1 CGDGKYLTLNA
12 DAFFIGGDHC
22 ERLAAAAAQRTR
34 QQVVVCD
41 ALSLPF
47 RDESVDAAVSVAV
60 IHHLATTERRVRA
73 LRELA
78 RVLRIGGR
86 LIVTVWAMEQRA
98 RKFESQDVLVP
109 WDQSQSQSSSD
120 QTSAA
125 AEPDVTSTAS
135 EEDLLAYNAFTQNSD
150 SDSTR
155 SSRFLSRRA
164 TRRPRRVRA
173 IDPKLPS
180 SSQSSSDLSSPSES
194 CYSFVRRALQKL
206 ARRGEIGAGRPR
218 SFSPWPETSDAKPD
232 SKADAK
238 PAEDDDQLIE
248 IRLDDD
254 VSALEE
260 STIANRGVPVAGQL
274 ATFKSHSVGD
284 VWSLL
289 AALRG
294 AKRPDGTEERRGEA
308 GRTSLP
314 TDRPRSCP
322 FDSVGLDSTQ
332 RRQTPARSANRKSV
346 TFSTQSLTLP
356 RDRPPPS
363 DVVTA
368 KSKSDSVLDARV
380 RSCELLRAAL
390 STVPETREAMDEAR
404 EVTDEAREA
413 GDETRTRQKPA
424 LVRQQRCEEAV
435 RRLSE
440 AEANAVDTR
449 IGRLTGKQSSLNEN
463 LIHSDRLLEREKLQ
477 SEIVKQRSLNDSYLY
492 GKLEN
497 AETMP
502 QDGFLASYKRL
513 KIIRDSLGKLSE
525 SLEKIAEN
533 EPPTSSLKNGFV
545 KMVRNWTDGGTAHA
559 EHTDPAVDEPD
570 PQTDAECPESSQSS
584 SETCRVPDPPPMPPV
599 PVQMQGPAANPDR
612 SNAPPADL
620 SAKPVT
626 PATGSRIERRAM
638 YRFASRERRTS
649 KEESSDSSKEN
660 SFQSDTSLDSED
672 SCVSVIFVPKRETAT
687 NAVTENGVKPRSCS
701 VSSES
706 SGSSSPRSPRS
717 LTSGPS
723 SPTRAPGAL
732 ARLNMLKTR
741 PKLGPQL
748 PLVGRFPL
756 LAPPPGK
763 TLPNGGDSTPSITPA
778 TTQSQ
783 TPSQKQTTTS
793 PPAIPPRSKPVPA
806 PSASESPPPTP
817 MSLSTPSPA
826 PIPPPLPP
834 RPTTVPSPAEES
846 KPSKDPVRDNPG
858 PPDTADCPPR
868 LSACPSCE
876 MTALATNN
884 SFRKS
889 SAPPPADSVNNNVQV
904 KLDAA
909 AAAGALLDRR
919 CVSSVAPSRSSG
931 AARVELV
938 TAAPVS
944 ALALQPSGGLEV
956 VRRPGV
962 QGLRAAGRAAPAFL
976 TFEVFHPETDD
987 LDSESSCGSSSD
999 SSACSVLSQLAD
1011 WPSSQEL
1018 LDLDRDIELQQ
1029 QEQREAE
1036 EGGTSKKS
1044 QDTEIGAYLAAEEQP
1059 GSAEKLRLSEQS
1071 VRTVKLENSE
1081 RQGSAEKLGLSE
1093 RCGRLKEL
1101 GGGSSEEK
1109 LPELDRDLTVM
1120 EVQDVKLVPNSSLC
1134 PLASQERRPTD
1145 TNADTRPPLGSKT
1158 SSAEILEPADRAAAG
1173 TAAAASAGSVGSE
1186 FRSASPNELVSV
1198 DRVPSGP
1205 PSTTGRPPVTLSGG
1219 PEPRDALRAGSGPTA
1234 LSSVIDE
1241 SAPRAESSVGP
1252 DTVGEDPGRAAVT
1265 AVQGNSDA
1273 AEIDDVAKGGVF
1285 GAAVRSE
1292 ECSGESGGSG
1302 TARCDPEQPAAV
1314 SSARC
1319 RRKVT
1324 LARLDAPPLERVAEE
1339 AETAAVRR
1347 RPVSSLGSAS
1357 SMSEAETSRPPA
1369 LAAARASSLSSSSAG
1384 SVGRRAPS
1392 LATARASP
1400 SSPWSSGSSVSDG
1413 LRAPSLATGRGS
1425 LTSTLSSASSLWTS
1439 DGSRAGHSHSWG
1451 SSRSTSEG
1459 ATSLTEPSGAES
1471 PAGRP
1476 AADSATTAR
1485 RIFDQAEADAAAA
1498 EVAAAAAAAAAS
1510 EGSPEEAD
1518 SQEASS
1524 EGSPRPDQG
1533 GTFGHHRYYHVFRE
1547 GELDRLISKYVD
1559 NLHIISSYYDH
1570 ANWCVVAEK
1579 VQVWTI

>member
-1 CGDGKYLTLNA
+1 MPPLEEADEAARRDREARSLALEKTYVHDVYRLKARQFTESRHRPWPRVRQFLAELEPGSLVCDVASDAEPLSSHSQVSRQTGLAEPASVCTGLTEPASARTGLTEPASVRTGLCQASYRTDLTFPGCGDGKYLTLNA

-232 SKADAK
+232 AKADAK

-332 RRQTPARSANRKSV
+332 RRQIPARSANRKSV

-559 EHTDPAVDEPD
+559 EHTDSSVDEPD
-570 PQTDAECPESSQSS
+570 PQTTDAECPESSQSS
-584 SETCRVPDPPPMPPV
+584 SETCRVPDPPPIPPV
-599 PVQMQGPAANPDR
+599 PVQVSGPAANPDR

-701 VSSES
+701 VS
-706 SGSSSPRSPRS
+706 
-717 LTSGPS
+717 T
-723 SPTRAPGAL
+723 
-732 ARLNMLKTR
+732 
-741 PKLGPQL
+741 
-748 PLVGRFPL
+748 
-756 LAPPPGK
+756 
-763 TLPNGGDSTPSITPA
+763 
-778 TTQSQ
+778 
-783 TPSQKQTTTS
+783 
-793 PPAIPPRSKPVPA
+793 
-806 PSASESPPPTP
+806 
-817 MSLSTPSPA
+817 
-826 PIPPPLPP
+826 
-834 RPTTVPSPAEES
+834 
-846 KPSKDPVRDNPG
+846 
-858 PPDTADCPPR
+858 
-868 LSACPSCE
+868 
-876 MTALATNN
+876 TNN

-919 CVSSVAPSRSSG
+919 CMSSAVPSRSAG

-1036 EGGTSKKS
+1036 EGGTSK
-1044 QDTEIGAYLAAEEQP
+1044 Q
-1059 GSAEKLRLSEQS
+1059 
-1071 VRTVKLENSE
+1071 N
-1081 RQGSAEKLGLSE
+1081 
-1093 RCGRLKEL
+1093 
-1101 GGGSSEEK
+1101 
-1109 LPELDRDLTVM
+1109 
-1120 EVQDVKLVPNSSLC
+1120 
-1134 PLASQERRPTD
+1134 
-1145 TNADTRPPLGSKT
+1145 TRPPLSSKT
-1158 SSAEILEPADRAAAG
+1158 SSAETLEPADRAAAG

-1186 FRSASPNELVSV
+1186 FRSASPNKLVSV
-1198 DRVPSGP
+1198 DRVPAGP

-1219 PEPRDALRAGSGPTA
+1219 PEPRDAPGSGSGPTA

-1241 SAPRAESSVGP
+1241 SAPRAESSVGA
-1252 DTVGEDPGRAAVT
+1252 DTAGEDPGRAAVT
-1265 AVQGNSDA
+1265 AVEGNSDA
-1273 AEIDDVAKGGVF
+1273 AEIDDVAKGGVV
-1285 GAAVRSE
+1285 GTAVRSE

-1302 TARCDPEQPAAV
+1302 VTRCDPEQPAAV
-1314 SSARC
+1314 SGARC

-1451 SSRSTSEG
+1451 SSRSTSDG